1 MTSVISTN
9 LVLRVF
15 GALPKCAWDAARLKD
30 STSARLTW
38 KHSHHQ
44 GYIKQKT
51 LKGGCGKKI
60 VFLAWK
66 NVRDS
71 FIIVLK

>member
-1 MTSVISTN
+1 M
-9 LVLRVF
+9 F
-15 GALPKCAWDAARLKD
+15 GVLPKSVWDAARLKD
-30 STSARLTW
+30 SRSARLAQ

-60 VFLAWK
+60 LFLAWK
-66 NVRDS
+66 NVRGS
-71 FIIVLK
+71 FIIVLKLNHDLFC